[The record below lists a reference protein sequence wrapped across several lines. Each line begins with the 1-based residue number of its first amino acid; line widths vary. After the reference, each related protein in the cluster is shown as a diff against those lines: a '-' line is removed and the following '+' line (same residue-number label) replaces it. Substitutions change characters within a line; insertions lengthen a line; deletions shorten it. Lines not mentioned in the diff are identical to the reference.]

1 MSPNYFPVSVCF
13 CFCKFALFFRTG
25 WDTRCPLCGLDALL
39 ALSHVSFPCPGLFGT
54 LLIFQGSGFNSSME
68 PCLPTPVFKDFPFS
82 EPSTSYNPYHSFG
95 SCQGVSNLVNYPY
108 VSVGLISPNNYNL
121 EIRGHTFYIGKLST
135 KHLAPSRP

>member
-1 MSPNYFPVSVCF
+1 MWAGCASSPESRVVSMPW
-13 CFCKFALFFRTG
+13 A
-25 WDTRCPLCGLDALL
+25 
-39 ALSHVSFPCPGLFGT
+39 LFGT